1 MLFSRVIRSFSTA
14 NYYKIFNIPPNFTEE
29 QLKTAYLDLVKQYHP
44 DLSKDPNAAEMFRI
58 VQEGYSVLSD
68 PALRTKHQEVH
79 ANGGETLSA
88 ADKDTA
94 DEMRQR
100 FYKEYKRKDPLND
113 ELNFSYK
120 LFKTHYE
127 KVE

>member
-1 MLFSRVIRSFSTA
+1 MLFSRVIRTFSTA

-68 PALRTKHQEVH
+68 PAQRMKHQEVNS
-79 ANGGETLSA
+79 NGDEALSSS
-88 ADKDTA
+88 DKDTA
-94 DEMRQR
+94 EEMRKR
-100 FYKEYKRKDPLND
+100 FHKEYQKKDLVND
-113 ELNFSYK
+113 
-120 LFKTHYE
+120 
-127 KVE
+127 